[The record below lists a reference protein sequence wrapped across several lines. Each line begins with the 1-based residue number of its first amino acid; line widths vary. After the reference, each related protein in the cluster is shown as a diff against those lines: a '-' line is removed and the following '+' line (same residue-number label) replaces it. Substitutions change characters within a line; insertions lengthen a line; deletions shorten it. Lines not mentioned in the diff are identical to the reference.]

1 MLIKNQI
8 TTDMGKK
15 GNPLENNE
23 LKQDETTE
31 IMENQ
36 AEETPVDSTESQV
49 EEASETDKL
58 KAEAADWKDKYVR
71 LYAEF
76 ENYRQRTSKEK
87 IALIGTATEG
97 LMKDLL
103 PVIDDFER
111 SLKAI
116 ESASDIASLKE
127 GVDLVYQKLFKT
139 LSQKGLKAMESIG
152 QPFDAELQE
161 AITQFP
167 APTPEQK
174 GQVIDEVEKGYTLND
189 KTIRFAKVISGA

>member
-1 MLIKNQI
+1 
-8 TTDMGKK
+8 MGKK

-127 GVDLVYQKLFKT
+127 GV
-139 LSQKGLKAMESIG
+139 
-152 QPFDAELQE
+152 
-161 AITQFP
+161 
-167 APTPEQK
+167 
-174 GQVIDEVEKGYTLND
+174 
-189 KTIRFAKVISGA
+189 